1 MAKGGLF
8 KMKEDMS
15 SEIKILKSEVQE
27 IVPDAD
33 FRFSL
38 VITKIGVKHFV
49 VGTENDIL
57 KELESEV

>member
-8 KMKEDMS
+8 RTKEDTS

-38 VITKIGVKHFV
+38 VITKNGDKHFLI
-49 VGTENDIL
+49 GTEKDIL
-57 KELESEV
+57 EELENEV

>member
-15 SEIKILKSEVQE
+15 SEIKILQSEVQE

-38 VITKIGVKHFV
+38 VITKGGDKHFV
-49 VGTENDIL
+49 IGTENEIL
-57 KELESEV
+57 NELENEV

>member
-8 KMKEDMS
+8 KTKEDMS

-38 VITKIGVKHFV
+38 VITKSGDKHFV
-49 VGTENDIL
+49 IGTENDIL
-57 KELESEV
+57 KELENEV